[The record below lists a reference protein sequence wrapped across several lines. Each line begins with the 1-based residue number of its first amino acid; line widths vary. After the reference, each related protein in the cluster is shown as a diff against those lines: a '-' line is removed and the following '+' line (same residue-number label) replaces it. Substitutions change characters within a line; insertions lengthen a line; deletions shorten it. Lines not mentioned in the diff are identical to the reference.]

1 MADPMKRNVLVSD
14 CGRYRYLLSRQWDRG
29 DRQALFIM
37 LNPSTADA
45 EIDDATIRSCIRLC
59 KAWSF
64 GGFEV
69 VNLFGWRA
77 TDPKELLTASED
89 PVGSSNDRI
98 AKMAINRCDVVIC
111 AWGQNKVMGSF
122 RPKQMRDLVLSQR
135 SHVAF
140 CLGITKGGHPK
151 HPLYVKTETLLQIY
165 CGGLSGAKVLDG
177 NDLKG

>member
-1 MADPMKRNVLVSD
+1 MLKRDATISD
-14 CGRYRYLLSRQWDRG
+14 CGQYRYLLSRSWDSALQR
-29 DRQALFIM
+29 ALFIM

-59 KAWSF
+59 KAWGG

-77 TDPKELLTASED
+77 TNPKELLISDD
-89 PVGSSNDRI
+89 PVGPHNDDI

-111 AWGQNKVMGSF
+111 AWGQNKVMGPL

-135 SHVAF
+135 PTAF

-151 HPLYVKTETLLQIY
+151 HPLYLKTETPLQTY
-165 CGGLSGAKVLDG
+165 SGGVY
-177 NDLKG
+177 